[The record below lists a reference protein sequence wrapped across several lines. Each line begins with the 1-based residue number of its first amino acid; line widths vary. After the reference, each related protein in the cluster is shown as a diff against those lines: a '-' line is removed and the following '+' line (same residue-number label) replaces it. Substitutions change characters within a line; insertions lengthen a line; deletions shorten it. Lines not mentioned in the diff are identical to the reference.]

1 MTMRNI
7 TSKTMGLF
15 TLFMMLVL
23 NVSCQKSTV
32 KMLPTH
38 SENWDTFVAQ
48 FLEDYF
54 VANPT
59 TAIGAGRHEFDGQLP
74 DWSVEGFNNEIAR
87 LHSLRTTATAFEGTT
102 LSDDQRFEKEY
113 LLSVIDGDL
122 FWLETTEEQY
132 RNPGFYQGHFSPSS
146 YVILEYAPLDVRM
159 KAYTKFAAEV
169 PRAVDQIIANLR
181 TPLPLTFVN
190 LGHTTFG
197 GYATYFENDIYD
209 VFASVE
215 DAQLQANLR
224 EANMLAVGAM
234 KKLDAWIEEQRP
246 NATDGYAIG
255 AENFQEMLWATERV
269 DLSIADLKI
278 IAEKDLARNLAS
290 LNEACA
296 EYASGLTNQEC
307 VEKARSVKNEGGA
320 VEGAR
325 QQLSGLRDF
334 LIEKDLIT
342 IPGTEEALVA
352 EAPEY
357 ARWNFA
363 YINIPGPYE
372 EGLPS
377 TYYIAP
383 PDPTWSEKDQ
393 HDYLP
398 GKSDLLFVSVHE
410 VWPGHFLQF
419 LHSNRSESKFA
430 QVFVGYA
437 YAEGWAHYTEEMMW
451 DAGFSDGDPETHI
464 GQLVNALLRNARFLS
479 TIGLHT
485 EGMSVE
491 ESEALFIESG
501 FQDPGNARQQ
511 AARGT
516 YDPAYLNYTMGKLMI
531 KKLRE
536 DWTASRGANG
546 TWKAYHDMYLSFGGP
561 PIPLIRKAVMG
572 EDSGSLF

>member
-1 MTMRNI
+1 MRI
-7 TSKTMGLF
+7 ISTKTSGF
-15 TLFMMLVL
+15 ITLFMLL
-23 NVSCQKSTV
+23 ILSVSCQKSAV
-32 KMLPTH
+32 KMSPTH
-38 SENWDTFVAQ
+38 SADWDVFVSD

-87 LHSLRTTATAFEGTT
+87 LHTQRTAAMAFDGTT
-102 LSDDQRFEKEY
+102 LSDGQRFEREY

-122 FWLETTEEQY
+122 FWLETTEKQY
-132 RNPGFYQGHFSPSS
+132 RNPNFYQGHFDPSN

-159 KAYTKFAAEV
+159 QAYTKFAGEV
-169 PRAVDQIIANLR
+169 PRAVEQIMENLR

-209 VFASVE
+209 VFATVE
-215 DAQLQANLR
+215 DAQLQADLK
-224 EANMLAVGAM
+224 EANLLAVEAM

-246 NATDGYAIG
+246 DATDGFAIG

-269 DLSIADLKI
+269 DVSIADLKV
-278 IAEKDLARNLAS
+278 IAQNDLARNIAS
-290 LNEACA
+290 LTEACA
-296 EYASGLTNQEC
+296 EYASGLTNHEC

-325 QQLSGLRDF
+325 QQLSVLRDF

-342 IPGTEEALVA
+342 IPGTEKALVA

-398 GKSDLLFVSVHE
+398 GKADLMFVSVHE
-410 VWPGHFLQF
+410 IWPGHFLQF
-419 LHSNRSESKFA
+419 LHSNRSDSKFG

-437 YAEGWAHYTEEMMW
+437 FAEGWAHYTEEMMW
-451 DAGFSDGDPETHI
+451 DAGFSDGDPEIHI
-464 GQLVNALLRNARFLS
+464 GQLQNALLRNARFLS

-485 EGMSVE
+485 EGMTVE
-491 ESEALFIESG
+491 ESEALFMESG

-536 DWTASRGANG
+536 DWTASRGMHG
-546 TWKAYHDMYLSFGGP
+546 TWKAFHDRYLSFGGP
-561 PIPLIRKAVMG
+561 PIPMIRKAMLG
-572 EDSGSLF
+572 DDGGSLF